1 MKITFVTKDANK
13 PEKWEIIELK
23 ERKENPFI
31 KNTNEGETISID
43 DLIDYI
49 ASPYYGKG
57 GTRREIQK
65 FCLHA
70 TLDGY
75 KDIRYY
81 WEHD

>member
-49 ASPYYGKG
+49 VSPY
-57 GTRREIQK
+57 
-65 FCLHA
+65 
-70 TLDGY
+70 
-75 KDIRYY
+75 
-81 WEHD
+81 